1 MSDAS
6 AVEAAKEKSYKI
18 VVNGTGITIDH
29 EVLTFDEVVR
39 LEFPSP
45 TQGTIY
51 LVTFEKAKEPKEGE
65 LLEGQSVEIKNGTEF
80 DVTDSGRS

>member
-1 MSDAS
+1 MSDES
-6 AVEAAKEKSYKI
+6 AAQAKEKEYKI
-18 VVNGTGITIDH
+18 TVNGTEKPVEQ

-45 TQGTIY
+45 TPGTIY

>member
-1 MSDAS
+1 MSDESS
-6 AVEAAKEKSYKI
+6 AAGHEKEYKV
-18 VVNGTGITIDH
+18 VVNGTEKVVTH
-29 EVLTFDEVVR
+29 EVLGFDQVVR
-39 LEFPSP
+39 LEFPVP
-45 TQGTIY
+45 VEGTIY